1 MEDET
6 LIRVLGDGIVDD
18 AKRQQV
24 VDAIVSAPTRAD
36 VEARKHKLGVIPDL
50 LLGPEKRLVDIKTV
64 CAKKYYRSGLIRGA
78 AGSGEGRRKRKRE
91 DSPRQTPLTK
101 TYGSPVD
108 ERALTVHR
116 EYFAKAVECDR
127 EYNIFDEDAMTG
139 PMCRAIGGRGDVIGM
154 AFGAVGEASSSVL
167 DHAKAC
173 AEAISK
179 EAMSEGDVDAVTK
192 DTGYGRVLGEIIRD
206 WGVACAKRRAE
217 CLIKLV
223 SKTVPNLSTASG
235 GGRLATDYN
244 KFTRRCRVVAQSA
257 RRSAASYFGPTGL
270 PGQAGGAQAGQP
282 GLAHSPLFT
291 HTGSGDTTRPGHV
304 ADDYN
309 PQVPPQADPA
319 PRPHGEDVTLDS
331 DR

>member
-1 MEDET
+1 MT
-6 LIRVLGDGIVDD
+6 AVPLPALISPNPNCPGRVSERIYLY
-18 AKRQQV
+18 
-24 VDAIVSAPTRAD
+24 S
-36 VEARKHKLGVIPDL
+36 L
-50 LLGPEKRLVDIKTV
+50 LL
-64 CAKKYYRSGLIRGA
+64 
-78 AGSGEGRRKRKRE
+78 AGFP
-91 DSPRQTPLTK
+91 DF
-101 TYGSPVD
+101 
-108 ERALTVHR
+108 ALWR
-116 EYFAKAVECDR
+116 
-127 EYNIFDEDAMTG
+127 
-139 PMCRAIGGRGDVIGM
+139 
-154 AFGAVGEASSSVL
+154 
-167 DHAKAC
+167 
-173 AEAISK
+173 K
-179 EAMSEGDVDAVTK
+179 EAMSDGDVDAVTK

-291 HTGSGDTTRPGHV
+291 HTGSGDATRPGHV

-319 PRPHGEDVTLDS
+319 PRPDGEDVTLDS
-331 DR
+331 DL

>member
-1 MEDET
+1 M
-6 LIRVLGDGIVDD
+6 GDGIVDD

-24 VDAIVSAPTRAD
+24 VDTIVSAPTRAD

-127 EYNIFDEDAMTG
+127 EYNIYDEDAMTG

-154 AFGAVGEASSSVL
+154 AFGAVNAPQKRQTPVNL
-167 DHAKAC
+167 D
-173 AEAISK
+173 
-179 EAMSEGDVDAVTK
+179 
-192 DTGYGRVLGEIIRD
+192 
-206 WGVACAKRRAE
+206 
-217 CLIKLV
+217 
-223 SKTVPNLSTASG
+223 
-235 GGRLATDYN
+235 
-244 KFTRRCRVVAQSA
+244 
-257 RRSAASYFGPTGL
+257 
-270 PGQAGGAQAGQP
+270 
-282 GLAHSPLFT
+282 
-291 HTGSGDTTRPGHV
+291 
-304 ADDYN
+304 
-309 PQVPPQADPA
+309 
-319 PRPHGEDVTLDS
+319 
-331 DR
+331 